1 MQYTIQSIATVRNNR
16 QMIKDDHWGEIIST
30 IELAD
35 HIQEAS
41 LKGIE
46 DFSHLEVIFYFDKVT
61 DDQIQYEAR
70 HPRNNDVILRSAF
83 LHKEV
88 RIDLIN

>member
-16 QMIKDDHWGEIIST
+16 QMLKDDHWGEIIST

-46 DFSHLEVIFYFDKVT
+46 DFSHLEIIFILIRFQTIKFNMRQDIREIIMI
-61 DDQIQYEAR
+61 IQR
-70 HPRNNDVILRSAF
+70 LAF
-83 LHKEV
+83 SHKEV
-88 RIDLIN
+88 K

>member
-16 QMIKDDHWGEIIST
+16 QMLKDDHWGEIIST

-46 DFSHLEVIFYFDKVT
+46 DFSHLEIMIRLQTIKFNMRLDILEIIK
-61 DDQIQYEAR
+61 I
-70 HPRNNDVILRSAF
+70 ILR
-83 LHKEV
+83 
-88 RIDLIN
+88 

>member
-16 QMIKDDHWGEIIST
+16 QMIKDGEIIST

-41 LKGIE
+41 
-46 DFSHLEVIFYFDKVT
+46 
-61 DDQIQYEAR
+61 
-70 HPRNNDVILRSAF
+70 
-83 LHKEV
+83 
-88 RIDLIN
+88 